1 VLLRPQPAFSL
12 AAKALFFPAAR
23 NLPFPGTLELIFL
36 RRVYR
41 IQYRGLAGV
50 SRVAREEVHRLIR
63 KSWAGYEVLG
73 GILLLVA
80 GVLIARGVAKAK
92 ANTPDD
98 AALDEKI
105 VAYVRQ
111 RFGIPDTVKVT
122 ATPFQ
127 ASNFPGFLT
136 STITTDDGKEPKNA
150 NVFLTNDRRYLI
162 VGYATRDNRIL
173 FALGTDVKGEI
184 VQHVREQFKLPEA
197 TSLSVGPFHNSGFP
211 NFWATTVAAE
221 NGKEKRTGDFYITR
235 DNRFLV
241 LGSIFD
247 LGLDLKREALRTIV
261 TTNQPTQGA
270 AHAPVI
276 IVEYAD
282 LECPMCGRLHEFFE
296 KELLPKY
303 GDKVRVI
310 FKEFPLVQIHDWSLT
325 AAIANQCV
333 YEIKPEAYAPYR
345 SLIFQ
350 NQSTTNAA
358 NVRDTLLGYADQVGV
373 DRVRLA
379 GCLDSKASLPRVDEG
394 SREAKRLEVQST
406 PTCFINGRMLVGF
419 QSPEA
424 YYKAIDAALKEA
436 K

>member
-1 VLLRPQPAFSL
+1 L
-12 AAKALFFPAAR
+12 
-23 NLPFPGTLELIFL
+23 N
-36 RRVYR
+36 
-41 IQYRGLAGV
+41 
-50 SRVAREEVHRLIR
+50 R

-80 GVLIARGVAKAK
+80 GVLIARGVAKVK
-92 ANTPDD
+92 ANAPDD

-105 VAYVRQ
+105 ASYVRQ
-111 RFGIPDTVKVT
+111 RYGIPDTVKVT
-122 ATPFQ
+122 ATPLQ
-127 ASNFPGFLT
+127 ASNFPGFLI
-136 STITTDDGKEPKNA
+136 STITTDDGKEAKKT

-162 VGYATRDNRIL
+162 VGFL

-184 VQHVREQFKLPEA
+184 VQHVREQFKVPET

-221 NGKEKRTGDFYITR
+221 NGKQKRTGDFYITR
-235 DNRFLV
+235 DNRVLV

-247 LGLDLKREALRTIV
+247 LGLDLKREALRAIV
-261 TTNQPTQGA
+261 TTNQPTQGP
-270 AHAPVI
+270 AHAPVT

-282 LECPMCGRLHEFFE
+282 LECPMCVRLHEFFE

-303 GDKVRVI
+303 GDKVRII

-358 NVRDTLLGYADQVGV
+358 NVRDNLLGYADQVGV

-394 SREAKRLEVQST
+394 SREAKRLEIQST

-419 QSPEA
+419 PSPEA
-424 YYKAIDAALKEA
+424 YYKAVDAALKEA

>member
-1 VLLRPQPAFSL
+1 
-12 AAKALFFPAAR
+12 
-23 NLPFPGTLELIFL
+23 
-36 RRVYR
+36 
-41 IQYRGLAGV
+41 
-50 SRVAREEVHRLIR
+50 LIR
-63 KSWAGYEVLG
+63 KSWASYEVLG
-73 GILLLVA
+73 GILVLVA
-80 GVLIARGVAKAK
+80 GVLLAGGVAKPK
-92 ANTPDD
+92 ANASDD

-105 VAYVRQ
+105 VSYIRE
-111 RFGIPDTVKVT
+111 RFGIADTVKVT

-136 STITTDDGKEPKNA
+136 STITTDDGKEPKNN

-162 VGYATRDNRIL
+162 VGFL
-173 FALGTDVKGEI
+173 FALHTNPEGEI

-197 TSLSVGPFHNSGFP
+197 TSLSVGPFHNSSTP
-211 NFWATTVAAE
+211 NFLATTVVAE
-221 NGKEKRTGDFYITR
+221 NGKQRQTADFYITK
-235 DNRFLV
+235 DNRVLV
-241 LGSIFD
+241 LGSIYN

-261 TTNQPTQGA
+261 TTNQPTQGP
-270 AHAPVI
+270 AHAPVT

-282 LECPMCGRLHEFFE
+282 LECPTCGRLHEFFE

-325 AAIANQCV
+325 AAIANECV
-333 YEIKPEAYAPYR
+333 YEIKPEAFAPYR

-350 NQSTTNAA
+350 NQSGTNAA
-358 NVRDTLLGYADQVGV
+358 NVRDTLLGFADQVGV

-406 PTCFINGRMLVGF
+406 PTSFINGRMLVGYT
-419 QSPEA
+419 SAEA
-424 YYKAIDAALKEA
+424 YYTAVDAALKGA